1 MSTPHKVF
9 QKWLASLLLG
19 IITLTGVLP
28 LNAWASEPSERT
40 AEPIEVIQSLPE
52 ANDPS
57 ERNSTEIIADEEI
70 PSVVH
75 SVEDETLTPTGEN
88 EATAPET
95 KEAKEKTLGKEQ
107 ESQAPP
113 MVEAE
118 DEEEPALEIS
128 DPLMSIQVL
137 RASGYNAN
145 SLGSYSFTDQRGER
159 YACPY
164 ITVNGKLAYCLENKK
179 KFPANDSYIKKPYE
193 DEGIFNII
201 YYAHQWG
208 WDKPGA
214 NYVRTHIALN
224 IQAGNMAYH
233 VQDAGVDKLL
243 QKAKDK
249 TAPFGKLSIS
259 SPNQTATIGKTKR
272 QVTDWYK
279 VSGVKN
285 TTLSFS
291 LPSGVTLHTRDG
303 KTQTGKVTLKGSQ
316 DFWLSAP
323 LDKTVTVNT
332 TVKTNDMIRPMFLFL
347 PPRPELQQLVAPDM
361 KTDPIQS
368 VKISAKFFKRTG
380 DLEGNKKDIE
390 TGQPLEGAVF
400 VLKDGTKTIARA
412 TTDRNGKFVFKDIP
426 MGDYTLHELKAPKN
440 YRPLKSPKSITIT
453 PQQTTTVTITN
464 EPMKAKIHITKVDD
478 RDYQNEGVKPP
489 LAGIVF
495 EVLDPMGRL
504 IQTLTTDKQGLLK
517 VIGYAWIRIR

>member
-1 MSTPHKVF
+1 MSTQYKVF

-40 AEPIEVIQSLPE
+40 AEPIELIQSLPE
-52 ANDPS
+52 ASDPA
-57 ERNSTEIIADEEI
+57 ERGSTEIIADEEI
-70 PSVVH
+70 PPVVH
-75 SVEDETLTPTGEN
+75 SVEDNTLTPTGEN

-113 MVEAE
+113 TVEAE
-118 DEEEPALEIS
+118 DEEESALEIS
-128 DPLMSIQVL
+128 DPLMSVQVL

-145 SLGSYSFTDQRGER
+145 SKGNYSFTDGRGTT
-159 YACPY
+159 YTTPY
-164 ITVNGKLAYCLENKK
+164 ITVGGQTAYCIQGRHSWPFNE
-179 KFPANDSYIKKPYE
+179 SYSRSVYDNEIMY
-193 DEGIFNII
+193 NIV

-208 WDKPGA
+208 WDQPGS
-214 NYVRTHIALN
+214 NYARVFAALN
-224 IQAGNMAYH
+224 VQNGVFHDEIQDSKVN
-233 VQDAGVDKLL
+233 KLL
-243 QKAKDK
+243 SEAHKK

-323 LDKTVTVNT
+323 LDKTVTVNA
-332 TVKTNDMIRPMFLFL
+332 TVKTNSSVKPFYLYV
-347 PPRPELQQLVAPDM
+347 PPRPELQRLVSIDYGS
-361 KTDPIQS
+361 DPQNT

-390 TGQPLEGAVF
+390 TGQP
-400 VLKDGTKTIARA
+400 
-412 TTDRNGKFVFKDIP
+412 
-426 MGDYTLHELKAPKN
+426 
-440 YRPLKSPKSITIT
+440 
-453 PQQTTTVTITN
+453 
-464 EPMKAKIHITKVDD
+464 
-478 RDYQNEGVKPP
+478 
-489 LAGIVF
+489 
-495 EVLDPMGRL
+495 
-504 IQTLTTDKQGLLK
+504 
-517 VIGYAWIRIR
+517 